1 MSQLR
6 YLSPQGSMTVNEAFI
21 FLQDNLHFNT
31 RVAPDPKKP
40 DATPKQR
47 ITLSWS
53 EEDSNGVGILHD
65 QCISFL
71 FTTLCIFSMLS
82 TQVELGRNITIE
94 FSRND
99 TIQKYG
105 VRLKPKIAMESQ
117 RPFLGE
123 QNQCSVRGETVH
135 SCQKLYRPRNQ
146 WGKKMSQQSNNG
158 QAQFLPHS
166 FQTTSTN
173 VTVTSYVSM
182 TTFMMDPWEFL
193 VPVNRYFIQE
203 LPELYNLLKICA
215 LHCPQTSKQ
224 PCNIKQI
231 YPLQSWYAQV

>member
-1 MSQLR
+1 MNHKKLRFLSKLR

-82 TQVELGRNITIE
+82 TQVKLGRNITIE

-135 SCQKLYRPRNQ
+135 SCQKLHRPSNQ
-146 WGKKMSQQSNNG
+146 
-158 QAQFLPHS
+158 
-166 FQTTSTN
+166 
-173 VTVTSYVSM
+173 
-182 TTFMMDPWEFL
+182 
-193 VPVNRYFIQE
+193 
-203 LPELYNLLKICA
+203 
-215 LHCPQTSKQ
+215 
-224 PCNIKQI
+224 
-231 YPLQSWYAQV
+231 